1 MSMISDVFLSWI
13 DLKEQ
18 CLALQTSVCNG
29 PSEPSPFTKKSSSI
43 EAVPVCRTSD
53 SISSSHSQRGQSPR
67 SQYTWNKLV
76 SSHTP
81 LKLVT
86 FIYFYQ
92 NDRKMMLNHDKLWST
107 IIGFGKPT
115 LQRNPH
121 GTMDR
126 RKSTGPLVRC
136 KGAGHCARLTPGDS
150 NFHFAS
156 FVTSRSLLRSKTCTF
171 HVFYID
177 QALNIMIYVC
187 VYIRYNTYVY
197 IYIYIVHIYIYPY
210 DMYIYIVIYVIC
222 TWSFAVSIGD

>member
-1 MSMISDVFLSWI
+1 MNNWSISWFLNVNDFRCFVSWI

-18 CLALQTSVCNG
+18 CLALQTSVCKG
-29 PSEPSPFTKKSSSI
+29 PSDPSPFTRKSSSI
-43 EAVPVCRTSD
+43 EALPVCRTLC
-53 SISSSHSQRGQSPR
+53 HRGQSPR

-115 LQRNPH
+115 FQRNPH

-136 KGAGHCARLTPGDS
+136 KGTGHCAGWHQETPTSTSHLSSPPDLCWDQRLVHS
-150 NFHFAS
+150 
-156 FVTSRSLLRSKTCTF
+156 TCF
-171 HVFYID
+171 ILIKHWI
-177 QALNIMIYVC
+177 
-187 VYIRYNTYVY
+187 
-197 IYIYIVHIYIYPY
+197 
-210 DMYIYIVIYVIC
+210 
-222 TWSFAVSIGD
+222 